1 MPIVISR
8 ALIATGAAA
17 GLTLLAAGTA
27 AAHVEVSSPG
37 ARQGDDAVL
46 TFRVPD
52 ESETASTT
60 KLSITL
66 PNVDEA
72 YTQPVPG
79 WTATLTKN
87 DKNQYTTVTW
97 TPDSGNAGIDP
108 GHFQLFSVL
117 VAPLPKQNKATFP
130 AVQTYS
136 DGKVV
141 NWTEQPGPGGK
152 EPENPVPT
160 LTLAAAD
167 SADDQAMS
175 AGSTAASSEHTSTAS
190 DDTARWLGGIGVVLG
205 ALGAALGLGALVRGR
220 RA

>member
-1 MPIVISR
+1 MPTVISR

-17 GLTLLAAGTA
+17 GLALLAAGTA
-27 AAHVEVSSPG
+27 AAHVEVTSPG
-37 ARQGDDAVL
+37 AHQGDDAVL

-52 ESETASTT
+52 ESETASTN

-66 PNVDEA
+66 PDVDEA
-72 YTQPVPG
+72 YTQPLAG

-97 TPDSGNAGIDP
+97 TADPGNAGISP
-108 GHFQLFSVL
+108 GQFQLFPLL
-117 VAPLPKQNKATFP
+117 VAPLPKQDKATFP

-136 DGKVV
+136 DGKIVTW
-141 NWTEQPGPGGK
+141 NQQPGPDGK

-167 SADDQAMS
+167 SDDGMTGMS
-175 AGSTAASSEHTSTAS
+175 SNTKSAS
-190 DDTARWLGGIGVVLG
+190 DTDNTARWLGGIGLVLG
-205 ALGAALGLGALVRGR
+205 ALGAALGLGAVVRGR

>member
-1 MPIVISR
+1 MPFGISR

-17 GLTLLAAGTA
+17 GLALLATGTA

-60 KLSITL
+60 TLAITL

-72 YTQPVPG
+72 RTQPLTG
-79 WTATLTKN
+79 WTAKLDKN
-87 DKNQYTTVTW
+87 DKNQYTTITW
-97 TPDSGNAGIDP
+97 TADPGNAGIAP
-108 GHFQLFSVL
+108 GQFQLFSVL
-117 VAPLPKQNKATFP
+117 VAPLPKQDKATFP

-141 NWTEQPGPGGK
+141 NWNQQPGPDGK
-152 EPENPVPT
+152 EPETPVPT
-160 LTLAAAD
+160 LTLAAAGSD
-167 SADDQAMS
+167 DDQA
-175 AGSTAASSEHTSTAS
+175 AGASPAATAASTS
-190 DDTARWLGGIGVVLG
+190 DDAARWLGGIGLVLG

-220 RA
+220 RP

>member
-17 GLTLLAAGTA
+17 AGLALLGTGTA

-37 ARQGDDAVL
+37 AQQGDDAVL

-60 KLSITL
+60 TLSITL
-66 PNVDEA
+66 PDADEA
-72 YTQPVPG
+72 MTQPLPG
-79 WTATLTKN
+79 WAAKL
-87 DKNQYTTVTW
+87 DKNAKNEYTTVTW
-97 TPDSGNAGIDP
+97 TADPGNAGITP
-108 GHFQLFSVL
+108 GQFQLFSVL
-117 VAPLPKQNKATFP
+117 VAPLPKQDRATFP

-141 NWTEQPGPGGK
+141 TWNEAPGPDGK

-160 LTLAAAD
+160 LTLAAAG
-167 SADDQAMS
+167 SDDQP
-175 AGSTAASSEHTSTAS
+175 TASSSSTSDA
-190 DDTARWLGGIGVVLG
+190 DDTARWLGGIGLVLG
-205 ALGAALGLGALVRGR
+205 ALGAAMGIGALVRSR
-220 RA
+220 QS